1 MDVSAIIVI
10 LVLTALALGAIV
22 WMEMHSRR
30 AQLETASTDESSP
43 EIEGRDS
50 SRRVARNRANRS

>member
-30 AQLETASTDESSP
+30 TRQAEGSEVSDHTSSN
-43 EIEGRDS
+43 EG
-50 SRRVARNRANRS
+50 